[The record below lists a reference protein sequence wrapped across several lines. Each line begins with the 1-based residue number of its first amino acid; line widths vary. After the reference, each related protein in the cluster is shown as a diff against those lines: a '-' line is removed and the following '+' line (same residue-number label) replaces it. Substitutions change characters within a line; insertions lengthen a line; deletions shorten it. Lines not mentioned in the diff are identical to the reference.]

1 MGGPVESVTL
11 EVIDEGVVEEVR
23 RLGQG
28 CFTLGDDPKVEL
40 IVGSGGC
47 WVVGPLN
54 RVFINGVTRE
64 RTELA
69 GGELVTFGAVTLRV
83 WPRATPLTSRPR
95 LSLSTKRPKQQGL
108 SIELWWQ
115 GQQVHHWQIWA
126 TEVRLPSELL
136 ALDGYSLGKRVAMRA
151 GDSYRFFVP
160 AGCEASEP
168 LESREVLV
176 PRLRQVVITRGRL
189 SLKVALTN
197 AKRAHPALSAAVG
210 LAAMIAAVAVTLG
223 CDVADAQWPVD
234 HRVVMYVPRC
244 TVMTQRPVQYVAL
257 KPHWELPGAKPHW
270 LRSRTVWSSRAYV
283 LRIDHDD
290 SGARYTELIL
300 QQGAKLLACENART
314 SGRHYR
320 LQWVL
325 GPDGVLRFAHVS
337 APVPDELSE
346 CVLRV
351 LKGIPFSIGAAPVTI
366 SFENR

>member
-1 MGGPVESVTL
+1 MGGSVESVTL

-115 GQQVHHWQIWA
+115 GHQVHHWQTWA

-136 ALDGYSLGKRVAMRA
+136 VLDGYAPGKRVAMRA

-168 LESREVLV
+168 LEGREVLV

-189 SLKVALTN
+189 ILKVSLTD
-197 AKRAHPALSAAVG
+197 ARRAHPAVSAAVG
-210 LAAMIAAVAVTLG
+210 LAALIAAVLVTLG

-234 HRVVMYVPRC
+234 DLAGDHRPNC
-244 TVMTQRPVQYVAL
+244 LWAKRPVQYVSA
-257 KPHWELPGAKPHW
+257 AKPYW
-270 LRSRTVWSSRAYV
+270 LSTRTVWSSRAYV
-283 LRIDHDD
+283 LRIDHEA
-290 SGARYTELIL
+290 SGAQNTERIL
-300 QQGAKLLACENART
+300 QLGAQLLACTENARA
-314 SGRHYR
+314 SGLHYR
-320 LQWVL
+320 LKWVL
-325 GPDGVLRFAHVS
+325 RPDGLLRLEYFS
-337 APVPDELSE
+337 TPVPDELSE
-346 CVLRV
+346 CVSKV
-351 LKGIPFSIGAAPVTI
+351 VKGIPSSMGASPLTI
-366 SFENR
+366 SFETR

>member
-1 MGGPVESVTL
+1 MGGSVESVTL
-11 EVIDEGVVEEVR
+11 EVIDQGVVEEVR

-115 GQQVHHWQIWA
+115 GQQVHHWQTWA

-136 ALDGYSLGKRVAMRA
+136 ALDGYAPGKRVAMRA

-168 LESREVLV
+168 LEGREVLV

-189 SLKVALTN
+189 TLKVSLTD
-197 AKRAHPALSAAVG
+197 ARRAHPVVSTAVG
-210 LAAMIAAVAVTLG
+210 LAAMIAAVAVTVG
-223 CDVADAQWPVD
+223 CDVADAQWSLPND
-234 HRVVMYVPRC
+234 SLSSYTRCRLCAVPAR
-244 TVMTQRPVQYVAL
+244 Y
-257 KPHWELPGAKPHW
+257 KPANRSW
-270 LRSRTVWSSRAYV
+270 LSKRTVWSSKDYV
-283 LRIDHDD
+283 MRVDHQDA
-290 SGARYTELIL
+290 SAQLQVLIL
-300 QQGAKLLACENART
+300 QSGSKLRACLEKARA
-314 SGRHYR
+314 SDRHYR
-320 LQWVL
+320 LEWVL
-325 GPDGVLRFAHVS
+325 RPDGTVRLRYIS
-337 APVPDELSE
+337 APIPDDLSE
-346 CVLRV
+346 CISGVVTR
-351 LKGIPFSIGAAPVTI
+351 IPFTMASQPVVI